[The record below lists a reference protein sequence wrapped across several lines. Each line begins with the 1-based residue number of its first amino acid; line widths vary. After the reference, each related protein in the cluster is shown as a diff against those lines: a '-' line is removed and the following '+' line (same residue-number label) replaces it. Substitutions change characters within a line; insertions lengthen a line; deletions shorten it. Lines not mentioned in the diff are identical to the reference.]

1 MPAGTTRNR
10 KLVCLTGFMGSGK
23 TTVGRLLA
31 QQLGWMFVDLDTK
44 IEERAGL
51 SIPQIFER
59 QGEPAFRELEYDVL
73 KRSLGQI
80 AEQKKAAVV
89 ALGGGT
95 ITQPG
100 SLELLRE
107 SGGLLVWLDCPVEEL
122 LSRCATV
129 TNRPLFRDEA
139 GFRALYAQRR
149 PLYEQADYRVLST
162 GEPRRVVEQLL
173 ALELLEK
180 VTA

>member
-1 MPAGTTRNR
+1 MPAGTPRNR

-51 SIPQIFER
+51 GIPQIFER
-59 QGEPAFRELEYDVL
+59 QGESAFRELEYDVL

-80 AEQKKAAVV
+80 AAQKKPAVV

-95 ITQPG
+95 ITRPS
-100 SLELLRE
+100 SLDLLRE

>member
-1 MPAGTTRNR
+1 
-10 KLVCLTGFMGSGK
+10 MGSGK
-23 TTVGRLLA
+23 TTIGRLLA
-31 QQLGWMFVDLDTK
+31 QHLGWIFVDLDTK

-59 QGEPAFRELEYDVL
+59 QGEPAFRELEFDVL
-73 KRSLGQI
+73 KRGLGQI
-80 AEQKKAAVV
+80 AAEKRAAVV

-95 ITQPG
+95 ITQPR

-107 SGGLLVWLDCPVEEL
+107 SRGLLVWLDCPVEEL
-122 LSRCATV
+122 LARCATV

-149 PLYEQADYRVLST
+149 PLYEQAGYRVLST
-162 GEPRRVVEQLL
+162 GEPRRVVEQGL
-173 ALELLEK
+173 ALEILEK